1 MRCRTYDGSVTD
13 EMTSNEPALGLRELK
28 KRQTRIAMHRAALE
42 LVLEH
47 GLAGVT
53 VEAIAQRAG
62 VSTRTFFNHW
72 TTKESAI
79 IGVLAEEGEGVAETL
94 RQRLEDSSP
103 HEALRSVLR
112 DVVDSA
118 PADISVRELKK
129 QVMAKEP
136 RLHSLSAGT
145 MLSMQTDLV
154 EVLAEAIEGD
164 DARERAMLSVQIGFA
179 VTRSAFATSM
189 MRGID
194 LTAAFDEFLARY
206 DAGDAVF

>member
-1 MRCRTYDGSVTD
+1 MRWRTYDGLVTD
-13 EMTSNEPALGLRELK
+13 EMSSPEPALGLRELK

-47 GLAGVT
+47 GLTGVT

-72 TTKESAI
+72 STKESAI
-79 IGVLAEEGEGVAETL
+79 IGVLAEEGDGVAEAL
-94 RQRLEDSSP
+94 RRRLEHDCP
-103 HEALRSVLR
+103 REALRAVLR
-112 DVVDSA
+112 EVVTST
-118 PADISVRELKK
+118 PADLGVRELKQ

-136 RLHSLSAGT
+136 RLHSISSGN
-145 MLSMQTDLV
+145 MLTIQTALV
-154 EVLAEAIEGD
+154 EVLADVLEGD
-164 DARERAMLSVQIGFA
+164 DARERATLSVQIGFA

-194 LTAAFDEFLARY
+194 LTTAFDEVLARY